1 VAFRYQYIASVNR
14 YTQVR
19 AGEQPQNMGS
29 LTFNCDYQPNVNN
42 LSINTAGTE
51 IPVSFQLFVPKSED
65 ISSVKKGDDITCN
78 GDKGVIALIVPNK
91 FNNIIYVK

>member
-1 VAFRYQYIASVNR
+1 MAFRYQYIASVNR

-42 LSINTAGTE
+42 LSINTSTSE
-51 IPVSFQLFVPKSED
+51 HSLF
-65 ISSVKKGDDITCN
+65 
-78 GDKGVIALIVPNK
+78 L
-91 FNNIIYVK
+91 